1 MTQTVTAFYGAL
13 NSLVVTGVTRR
24 YTWEPNGLSTADLPA
39 QWVRLPG
46 AALGIDGGYAS
57 ACNDTSKERTAELV
71 IALEAA
77 GQDTPGIVTANLLTM
92 IDALETALDA
102 WDATRPGYVDYSI
115 QAGAVTVAG
124 LPYWGLIANVTSRG

>member
-13 NSLVVTGVTRR
+13 NSLVVTGVRRR
-24 YTWEPNGLSTADLPA
+24 YAYEPNGLSTADLPA

-77 GQDTPGIVTANLLTM
+77 GQDTPGAATTALLTM

-102 WDATRPGYVDYSI
+102 LAYPLVEYTISGSEPI
-115 QAGAVTVAG
+115 VTA
-124 LPYWGLIANVTSRG
+124 LTQYWGVTATVTIRG